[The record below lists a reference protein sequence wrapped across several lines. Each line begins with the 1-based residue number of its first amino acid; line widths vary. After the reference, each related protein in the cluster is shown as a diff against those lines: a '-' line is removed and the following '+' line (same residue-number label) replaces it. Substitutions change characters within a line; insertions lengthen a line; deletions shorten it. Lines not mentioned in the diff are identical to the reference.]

1 MECPHSWLR
10 ITSCLDPRSLVSW
23 IGTCRSHRTWFLT
36 QGKRWR
42 ELQAGVAMSR
52 YIHRHVHIQ
61 VQVHAQEMQSHSIP
75 RSDDPRVP
83 PRVETVWIEHG
94 AIPSESM
101 SLPPVVTSVLHHPRR
116 DVVTLQVD
124 CRPMAPPPM
133 LVHTV
138 HGPKCLYSVIRV
150 LVTPSSTSDAPREL
164 RRYVYHKHNGDLSV
178 VSVADKR
185 KWSVHGRSPFRY
197 DVLSIDGSCQMEL
210 HVPAHL
216 DAMVDCYHIQHVGVL
231 LSKSELFPLPPPR
244 ALTDLSPALHI
255 HLTFFDLTHANLLC
269 RLHAIG
275 SIVEEAVPLPSQP
288 TRNPRTAAE
297 TLQVFTATVD
307 AASMKHP
314 PPSDLRMTLTRPGI
328 MCLNVSSGRQRAF
341 RSVALHGGTSTSS
354 SSLSVAWVPGVL
366 EYALSPQT
374 LTRRNLKGSITLSF
388 DPTSGAPV
396 SVRLMLQYLEP
407 GRRQQY
413 AVAWR
418 SSTGLP

>member
-1 MECPHSWLR
+1 
-10 ITSCLDPRSLVSW
+10 
-23 IGTCRSHRTWFLT
+23 
-36 QGKRWR
+36 
-42 ELQAGVAMSR
+42 
-52 YIHRHVHIQ
+52 
-61 VQVHAQEMQSHSIP
+61 
-75 RSDDPRVP
+75 
-83 PRVETVWIEHG
+83 
-94 AIPSESM
+94 
-101 SLPPVVTSVLHHPRR
+101 
-116 DVVTLQVD
+116 
-124 CRPMAPPPM
+124 M

-150 LVTPSSTSDAPREL
+150 LLTPSSTSDAPREL

-185 KWSVHGRSPFRY
+185 KWSVHGCVVHSYDDGTQRLVFPSRRSPFRY
-197 DVLSIDGSCQMEL
+197 DVLSIDGSCQVEL

-328 MCLNVSSGRQRAF
+328 VCLNVSSGRQRAF
-341 RSVALHGGTSTSS
+341 RSVALHDGTSTSS

-366 EYALSPQT
+366 EYALSPHT